1 MDPYQYVL
9 NEKNKR
15 IQEEYMNEMNEKWIK
30 DIRSRMENYSEPL
43 PADLWEKID
52 ADISRPKVIP
62 MWRKWTSVA
71 AAAAVVLAVS
81 TVSLFYWTSE
91 PSLKESNLSIVEAP
105 AIDNTGQKDTPKDVI
120 PEDVKPVVAEV
131 KNDKLLSAV
140 SVKVYDED
148 ESNVDTIE
156 EKQSVAVSDNS
167 PVVVTNDERQEEPT
181 SDMKEEDSSSAKEKR
196 INMMK
201 ADRETVRR
209 NASYL
214 AMADDGNGKR
224 RSKMQ
229 IGVTTGNIPYSSSSN
244 FSGMSRLGMSTKTL
258 SSANNLIVGEIS
270 DATASY
276 TQMLSNN
283 INKETY
289 TDIKHHMPV
298 TVGASV
304 KWGFSE
310 NWALETGLNYTYLYS
325 ELRSGAKSYIED
337 EQKLHYVGIPLKVQ
351 RSVWSN
357 SIFSFYASAGGM
369 MEKCVS
375 GSLDEGVVLENNKK
389 SHYSEDLNVKPLQFS
404 VLASVGLQAN
414 FNKLLSLYLE
424 PGMIYYFDDNTD
436 VLTIRKDK
444 PFNFNLQL
452 GLRFNLGK

>member
-1 MDPYQYVL
+1 
-9 NEKNKR
+9 
-15 IQEEYMNEMNEKWIK
+15 MNEMNEKWIK

-91 PSLKESNLSIVEAP
+91 PSLKESNLSIAETP
-105 AIDNTGQKDTPKDVI
+105 AIDYTEPKDTPKDVI
-120 PEDVKPVVAEV
+120 PEDVKLAVQEP

-140 SVKVYDED
+140 SAKVYDED
-148 ESNVDTIE
+148 KPNVNTIE
-156 EKQSVAVSDNS
+156 ENKPVAIADNN
-167 PVVVTNDERQEEPT
+167 PVVVTNDEKQET
-181 SDMKEEDSSSAKEKR
+181 SASEIKEEDSYSAKEKR

-201 ADRETVRR
+201 TDRETVRR

-214 AMADDGNGKR
+214 AMADDGKK

-229 IGVTTGNIPYSSSSN
+229 IGVTTGNIPYSSSSS

-258 SSANNLIVGEIS
+258 SSANVVVGEIS

-289 TDIKHHMPV
+289 TDIKHHVPV

-304 KWGFSE
+304 KWGLSE

-375 GSLDEGVVLENNKK
+375 GSLDRVTVDENNRK
-389 SHYSEDLNVKPLQFS
+389 SHFSEDLNVKPLQFS

>member
-1 MDPYQYVL
+1 
-9 NEKNKR
+9 
-15 IQEEYMNEMNEKWIK
+15 MNEMNEKWIK

-81 TVSLFYWTSE
+81 TLSLFYWTSE
-91 PSLKESNLSIVEAP
+91 PSLKESNLSIAETP
-105 AIDNTGQKDTPKDVI
+105 SIDYTEPKDTPKDVI
-120 PEDVKPVVAEV
+120 PEDVKPAVQEP

-140 SVKVYDED
+140 SAKVYDED
-148 ESNVDTIE
+148 KPNVNTIE
-156 EKQSVAVSDNS
+156 ENKHVAIADNN
-167 PVVVTNDERQEEPT
+167 PVVVTNDEKQET
-181 SDMKEEDSSSAKEKR
+181 SASEIKEEDSYSAKEKR

-214 AMADDGNGKR
+214 AMADDGKK

-229 IGVTTGNIPYSSSSN
+229 IGVTTGNIPYSSSSS

-258 SSANNLIVGEIS
+258 SSANVVVGEIS

-289 TDIKHHMPV
+289 TDIKHHVPV

-304 KWGFSE
+304 KWGLSE

-375 GSLDEGVVLENNKK
+375 GSLDRVTVDENNRK
-389 SHYSEDLNVKPLQFS
+389 SYFSEDLNVKPLQFS

>member
-1 MDPYQYVL
+1 
-9 NEKNKR
+9 
-15 IQEEYMNEMNEKWIK
+15 MNEMNEKWIK

-81 TVSLFYWTSE
+81 TLSLFYWTSE
-91 PSLKESNLSIVEAP
+91 PSLKESNLSIAETP
-105 AIDNTGQKDTPKDVI
+105 AIDYTELKDTPKDVI
-120 PEDVKPVVAEV
+120 PEDVKPAVQEP

-140 SVKVYDED
+140 SAKVYDED
-148 ESNVDTIE
+148 KPNVNTIE
-156 EKQSVAVSDNS
+156 ENKPVAIADNN
-167 PVVVTNDERQEEPT
+167 PVVVTNDEKQET
-181 SDMKEEDSSSAKEKR
+181 SASEIKEEDSYSAKEKR

-201 ADRETVRR
+201 TDRETVRR

-214 AMADDGNGKR
+214 AMADDGKK

-229 IGVTTGNIPYSSSSN
+229 IGVTTGNIPYSSSSS

-258 SSANNLIVGEIS
+258 SSANVVVGEIS

-289 TDIKHHMPV
+289 TDIKHHVPV

-304 KWGFSE
+304 KWGLSE

-375 GSLDEGVVLENNKK
+375 GSLDRVTVDENNRK
-389 SHYSEDLNVKPLQFS
+389 SYFSEDLNVKPLQFS

>member
-1 MDPYQYVL
+1 
-9 NEKNKR
+9 
-15 IQEEYMNEMNEKWIK
+15 MNEMNEKWIK

-81 TVSLFYWTSE
+81 TLSLFYWTSE
-91 PSLKESNLSIVEAP
+91 PSLKESNLSIVEAT
-105 AIDNTGQKDTPKDVI
+105 AIDNTEQKDTPKDVI

-131 KNDKLLSAV
+131 KNDNLLSAV

-167 PVVVTNDERQEEPT
+167 PVVVTNDEKQEEPT

-258 SSANNLIVGEIS
+258 SSANNSIVGEIS

-452 GLRFNLGK
+452 GFRFNLGK

>member
-1 MDPYQYVL
+1 
-9 NEKNKR
+9 
-15 IQEEYMNEMNEKWIK
+15 MNEMNEKWIK

-105 AIDNTGQKDTPKDVI
+105 AIDNTEQKDTPKDVI
-120 PEDVKPVVAEV
+120 PEDVKSVVPEK

-140 SVKVYDED
+140 SAKVYDED

-167 PVVVTNDERQEEPT
+167 PVVVTNDEKQEEPT

-229 IGVTTGNIPYSSSSN
+229 IGVTTGNIPYSSSSS
-244 FSGMSRLGMSTKTL
+244 FSGMSRLEMSTKTL
-258 SSANNLIVGEIS
+258 SSVNNVVS

-276 TQMLSNN
+276 TQVMYNN
-283 INKETY
+283 VNKETS

-325 ELRSGAKSYIED
+325 ELRSGASSYY
-337 EQKLHYVGIPLKVQ
+337 EQEHKLHYVGIPLKVQ

-357 SIFSFYASAGGM
+357 SIFSFYVSAGGM

-375 GSLDEGVVLENNKK
+375 GSSVEGNDGK
-389 SHYSEDLNVKPLQFS
+389 SHLREDLNVKPLQFS

>member
-1 MDPYQYVL
+1 
-9 NEKNKR
+9 
-15 IQEEYMNEMNEKWIK
+15 MNEMNEKWIK

-105 AIDNTGQKDTPKDVI
+105 AIDNTEQKDTPKDVI
-120 PEDVKPVVAEV
+120 PEDVKHVVAEV

-140 SVKVYDED
+140 SAKVYDED

-167 PVVVTNDERQEEPT
+167 PVVATNDEKQEEPT

-276 TQMLSNN
+276 TQMVYKNAN
-283 INKETY
+283 QKTY

-325 ELRSGAKSYIED
+325 ELRSGAKDYTEQ

-375 GSLDEGVVLENNKK
+375 GSFGGVIVLENNRK
-389 SHYSEDLNVKPLQFS
+389 SHFSEDLNVKPLQFS

>member
-1 MDPYQYVL
+1 
-9 NEKNKR
+9 
-15 IQEEYMNEMNEKWIK
+15 MNDKNEKWIK
-30 DIRSRMENYSEPL
+30 DIRNRMENYSEPL
-43 PADLWEKID
+43 PVGLWENIENE
-52 ADISRPKVIP
+52 ISRPKVIP
-62 MWRKWTSVA
+62 MWKRWQAV
-71 AAAAVVLAVS
+71 AAAAVVVIAVS
-81 TVSLFYWTSE
+81 TLSLLYWISE
-91 PSLKESNLSIVEAP
+91 SSLKESNLSIADIP
-105 AIDNTGQKDTPKDVI
+105 DIDYADNKNVLKEMTL
-120 PEDVKPVVAEV
+120 EDVKPVVPEV

-140 SVKVYDED
+140 SAKVYDED
-148 ESNVDTIE
+148 ESNVNTIE
-156 EKQSVAVSDNS
+156 EKQSVTVAENS
-167 PVVVTNDERQEEPT
+167 LVVVTNDEKQKT
-181 SDMKEEDSSSAKEKR
+181 SASDIKEENGSSAMDKR

-214 AMADDGNGKR
+214 AMADDGNGKK

-229 IGVTTGNIPYSSSSN
+229 IGVTTGNIPYSSSSS
-244 FSGMSRLGMSTKTL
+244 FSGMSRLGMATKTL
-258 SSANNLIVGEIS
+258 SSANNVIVGEIS

-283 INKETY
+283 INKKTY

-298 TVGASV
+298 TIGASV

-310 NWALETGLNYTYLYS
+310 NWALETGVNYTFLYS

-337 EQKLHYVGIPLKVQ
+337 DQKLHYVGIPLKVQ

-375 GSLDEGVVLENNKK
+375 GSLDRVTVDENNRKT
-389 SHYSEDLNVKPLQFS
+389 YFSEDLNVKPLQFS

-436 VLTIRKDK
+436 ILTIRKDK

>member
-1 MDPYQYVL
+1 
-9 NEKNKR
+9 
-15 IQEEYMNEMNEKWIK
+15 MNEMNEKWIK

-105 AIDNTGQKDTPKDVI
+105 AIDNTEQKDTPKDVI
-120 PEDVKPVVAEV
+120 PEDVKHVVAEV

-140 SVKVYDED
+140 SAKVYDED

-167 PVVVTNDERQEEPT
+167 PVVATNDEKQEEPT

-229 IGVTTGNIPYSSSSN
+229 IGVTTGNIPYSSSSS
-244 FSGMSRLGMSTKTL
+244 FSGMSRLGMSTNTM
-258 SSANNLIVGEIS
+258 SSANNMVVGEIT

-276 TQMLSNN
+276 TQMIYKNVN
-283 INKETY
+283 QETY
-289 TDIKHHMPV
+289 TDINHHMPV

-325 ELRSGAKSYIED
+325 ELRSGASSYYEQ
-337 EQKLHYVGIPLKVQ
+337 EQKLHYIGIPLKVQ

-375 GSLDEGVVLENNKK
+375 GSLEGVIVDESNRKT
-389 SHYSEDLNVKPLQFS
+389 YFSEDLNVKPLQFS

>member
-1 MDPYQYVL
+1 
-9 NEKNKR
+9 
-15 IQEEYMNEMNEKWIK
+15 MNEMNEKWIK

-43 PADLWEKID
+43 PADLWAKID

-81 TVSLFYWTSE
+81 TLSLFYWTSE
-91 PSLKESNLSIVEAP
+91 PSLKESNLSIAETP
-105 AIDNTGQKDTPKDVI
+105 SIDYTEQKDTPKDVI
-120 PEDVKPVVAEV
+120 PEDVKPAVQEP

-140 SVKVYDED
+140 SAKVYDED
-148 ESNVDTIE
+148 KPNVNTIE
-156 EKQSVAVSDNS
+156 ENKPVAIADNN
-167 PVVVTNDERQEEPT
+167 PVVVTNDEKQET
-181 SDMKEEDSSSAKEKR
+181 SASEIKEKDSYSAKEKR

-201 ADRETVRR
+201 TDRETVRR

-214 AMADDGNGKR
+214 AMADDGKK

-229 IGVTTGNIPYSSSSN
+229 IGVTTGNIPYSSSSS

-258 SSANNLIVGEIS
+258 SSANVVVGEIS

-289 TDIKHHMPV
+289 TDIKHHVPV

-304 KWGFSE
+304 KWGLSE

-375 GSLDEGVVLENNKK
+375 GSLDRVTVDENNRK
-389 SHYSEDLNVKPLQFS
+389 SYFSEDLNVKPLQFS

>member
-1 MDPYQYVL
+1 
-9 NEKNKR
+9 
-15 IQEEYMNEMNEKWIK
+15 MNDKNEKWIK
-30 DIRSRMENYSEPL
+30 DIRNRMEDYSESL
-43 PADLWEKID
+43 PVGLWENIENE
-52 ADISRPKVIP
+52 ISRPKVIP
-62 MWRKWTSVA
+62 MWKRWQAV
-71 AAAAVVLAVS
+71 AAAAVVVIAVS
-81 TVSLFYWTSE
+81 TLSLLYWISGS
-91 PSLKESNLSIVEAP
+91 SLKESNLSIADIP
-105 AIDNTGQKDTPKDVI
+105 DIDYADNKNVLKEMTL
-120 PEDVKPVVAEV
+120 EDVKPVVPEV

-140 SVKVYDED
+140 SAKVYDED
-148 ESNVDTIE
+148 ESNVNTIE
-156 EKQSVAVSDNS
+156 EKKSVTVAENS
-167 PVVVTNDERQEEPT
+167 LVVVTNDEKQKT
-181 SDMKEEDSSSAKEKR
+181 SASEIKEENGSSAMEKR

-214 AMADDGNGKR
+214 AMADDGNGKK

-229 IGVTTGNIPYSSSSN
+229 IGVTTGNIPYSSSSS

-258 SSANNLIVGEIS
+258 SSANNVIVGEIS

-283 INKETY
+283 INKKTY

-310 NWALETGLNYTYLYS
+310 NWALETGVNYTFLYS

-337 EQKLHYVGIPLKVQ
+337 DQKLHYVGIPLKVQ

-375 GSLDEGVVLENNKK
+375 GSLDRVTVDENNRKT
-389 SHYSEDLNVKPLQFS
+389 YFSEDLNVKPLQFS

-436 VLTIRKDK
+436 ILTIRKDK

>member
-1 MDPYQYVL
+1 MD
-9 NEKNKR
+9 
-15 IQEEYMNEMNEKWIK
+15 EMNEKWIK

-62 MWRKWTSVA
+62 MWRIWTSVA
-71 AAAAVVLAVS
+71 AAAAVVVAVS
-81 TVSLFYWTSE
+81 TLSLFYWTSE
-91 PSLKESNLSIVEAP
+91 PSLKDSNLSIADAP
-105 AIDNTGQKDTPKDVI
+105 AIDRAGHKNTFKDVT
-120 PEDVKPVVAEV
+120 PPLEDVKPVVSEA
-131 KNDKLLSAV
+131 KKDKLISAV
-140 SVKVYDED
+140 SAKVYDED
-148 ESNVDTIE
+148 KPSVNTIE
-156 EKQSVAVSDNS
+156 EKQSVVIADNS
-167 PVVVTNDERQEEPT
+167 PVVVTNDEKQEKPASE
-181 SDMKEEDSSSAKEKR
+181 MKEEDSSSAKEKR

-214 AMADDGNGKR
+214 AMAGDGNGKK

-229 IGVTTGNIPYSSSSN
+229 IGVTTGNIPYSSSSS
-244 FSGMSRLGMSTKTL
+244 FSGMSRLGMSAKTL
-258 SSANNLIVGEIS
+258 SSANNVVS

-276 TQMLSNN
+276 TQVLFNN
-283 INKETY
+283 INQKTY

-310 NWALETGLNYTYLYS
+310 KWALETGLNYTYLYS

-375 GSLDEGVVLENNKK
+375 GSLDGVSVEENKGK
-389 SHYSEDLNVKPLQFS
+389 TYYSDNLDIKPLQFS

-414 FNKLLSLYLE
+414 FNRLLSLYIE

-436 VLTIRKDK
+436 IPTIRKDK

-452 GLRFNLGK
+452 GLRFNIGK

>member
-1 MDPYQYVL
+1 
-9 NEKNKR
+9 
-15 IQEEYMNEMNEKWIK
+15 MNEMNEKWIK

-81 TVSLFYWTSE
+81 TLSLFYWTSE

-105 AIDNTGQKDTPKDVI
+105 AIDNTEQKDTPKDVI

-167 PVVVTNDERQEEPT
+167 PVVVTNDEKQEEPT

-357 SIFSFYASAGGM
+357 RIFSFYASAGGM

>member
-1 MDPYQYVL
+1 
-9 NEKNKR
+9 
-15 IQEEYMNEMNEKWIK
+15 MNEMNEKWIK

-81 TVSLFYWTSE
+81 TLSLFYWTSE
-91 PSLKESNLSIVEAP
+91 PSLKESNLSIAETP
-105 AIDNTGQKDTPKDVI
+105 AIDYTELKDTPKDVI
-120 PEDVKPVVAEV
+120 PEDVKPAVQEP

-140 SVKVYDED
+140 SAKVYDED
-148 ESNVDTIE
+148 KPNVNTIE
-156 EKQSVAVSDNS
+156 ENKPVAIADNI
-167 PVVVTNDERQEEPT
+167 PVVVTNDEKQET
-181 SDMKEEDSSSAKEKR
+181 SASEIKEEDSYSAKEKR

-214 AMADDGNGKR
+214 AMADDGKK

-229 IGVTTGNIPYSSSSN
+229 IGVTTGNIPYSSSSS

-258 SSANNLIVGEIS
+258 SSANVVVGEIS

-289 TDIKHHMPV
+289 TDIKHHVPV

-304 KWGFSE
+304 KWGLSE

-375 GSLDEGVVLENNKK
+375 GSLDRVTVDENNRK
-389 SHYSEDLNVKPLQFS
+389 SYFSEDLNVKPLQFS

>member
-1 MDPYQYVL
+1 
-9 NEKNKR
+9 
-15 IQEEYMNEMNEKWIK
+15 MNEMNEKWIK

-105 AIDNTGQKDTPKDVI
+105 AIDNTEQKDTPKDVI
-120 PEDVKPVVAEV
+120 PEDVKHVVAEV

-140 SVKVYDED
+140 SAKVYDED

-167 PVVVTNDERQEEPT
+167 PVVATNDEKQEEPT
-181 SDMKEEDSSSAKEKR
+181 SDMKEEDSPSAKEKR

-276 TQMLSNN
+276 TQMVYKNAN
-283 INKETY
+283 QKTY

-298 TVGASV
+298 TVGVSV

-325 ELRSGAKSYIED
+325 ELRSGAKDYTEQ

-375 GSLDEGVVLENNKK
+375 GSFGGVIVLENNRK
-389 SHYSEDLNVKPLQFS
+389 SHFSEDLNVKPLQFS

>member
-1 MDPYQYVL
+1 
-9 NEKNKR
+9 
-15 IQEEYMNEMNEKWIK
+15 MNEMNEKWIK

-105 AIDNTGQKDTPKDVI
+105 AIDNTEQKDTPKDVI
-120 PEDVKPVVAEV
+120 PEDVKHVVAEV

-140 SVKVYDED
+140 SAKVYDED

-167 PVVVTNDERQEEPT
+167 PVVATNDEKQEEPT
-181 SDMKEEDSSSAKEKR
+181 SDMKEEDSPSAKEKR

-276 TQMLSNN
+276 TQMVYKNAN
-283 INKETY
+283 QKTY

-325 ELRSGAKSYIED
+325 ELRSGAKDYTEQ

-375 GSLDEGVVLENNKK
+375 GSFGGVIVLENNRK
-389 SHYSEDLNVKPLQFS
+389 SHFSEDLNVKPLQFS

-452 GLRFNLGK
+452 GLRFNLGI

>member
-1 MDPYQYVL
+1 
-9 NEKNKR
+9 
-15 IQEEYMNEMNEKWIK
+15 MNEMNEKWIK

-81 TVSLFYWTSE
+81 TLSLFYWTSE
-91 PSLKESNLSIVEAP
+91 PSLKESNLSIAETP
-105 AIDNTGQKDTPKDVI
+105 AIDYTEQKDTPKDVI
-120 PEDVKPVVAEV
+120 PEDVKPAVQEP

-140 SVKVYDED
+140 SAKVYDED
-148 ESNVDTIE
+148 KPNVNTME
-156 EKQSVAVSDNS
+156 ENKPVAIADNI
-167 PVVVTNDERQEEPT
+167 PVVVTNDEKQET
-181 SDMKEEDSSSAKEKR
+181 SASEIKEKDSYSAKEKR

-214 AMADDGNGKR
+214 AMADDGKK

-229 IGVTTGNIPYSSSSN
+229 IGVTTGNIPYSSSSS

-258 SSANNLIVGEIS
+258 SSANVVVGEIS

-289 TDIKHHMPV
+289 TDIKHHVPV

-304 KWGFSE
+304 KWGLSE

-375 GSLDEGVVLENNKK
+375 GSLDRVTVDENNRK
-389 SHYSEDLNVKPLQFS
+389 SYFSEDLNVKPLQFS

>member
-1 MDPYQYVL
+1 
-9 NEKNKR
+9 
-15 IQEEYMNEMNEKWIK
+15 MNEMNEKWIK

-81 TVSLFYWTSE
+81 TLSLFYWTSE

-105 AIDNTGQKDTPKDVI
+105 AIDNTEQKDTPKDVI

-156 EKQSVAVSDNS
+156 EKQSVAVLDNS
-167 PVVVTNDERQEEPT
+167 PVVVTNDEKQEEPT

-214 AMADDGNGKR
+214 AIADDGNGKR

-452 GLRFNLGK
+452 GFRFNLGK

>member
-1 MDPYQYVL
+1 
-9 NEKNKR
+9 
-15 IQEEYMNEMNEKWIK
+15 MNEMNEKWIK

-52 ADISRPKVIP
+52 ADISRPKLIP

-81 TVSLFYWTSE
+81 TLSLFYWTSE
-91 PSLKESNLSIVEAP
+91 PSLKESNLSIAETS
-105 AIDNTGQKDTPKDVI
+105 AIDYTELKDTPKDVI
-120 PEDVKPVVAEV
+120 PEDVKPAVQEP

-140 SVKVYDED
+140 SAKVYDED
-148 ESNVDTIE
+148 KPNVNTIE
-156 EKQSVAVSDNS
+156 ENKPVAIADNN
-167 PVVVTNDERQEEPT
+167 PVVVTNDEKQET
-181 SDMKEEDSSSAKEKR
+181 SASEIKEEDSYSAKEKR

-201 ADRETVRR
+201 TDRETVRR

-214 AMADDGNGKR
+214 AMADDGKK

-229 IGVTTGNIPYSSSSN
+229 IGVTTGNIPYSSSSS

-258 SSANNLIVGEIS
+258 SSANVVVGEIS

-289 TDIKHHMPV
+289 TDIKHHVPV

-304 KWGFSE
+304 KWGLSE

-375 GSLDEGVVLENNKK
+375 GSLDRVTVDENNRK
-389 SHYSEDLNVKPLQFS
+389 SYFSEDLNVKPLQFS

>member
-1 MDPYQYVL
+1 
-9 NEKNKR
+9 
-15 IQEEYMNEMNEKWIK
+15 MNEMNEKWIK
-30 DIRSRMENYSEPL
+30 DIRNRMENYSEPL

-81 TVSLFYWTSE
+81 TLSLFYWTSE
-91 PSLKESNLSIVEAP
+91 PSLKESNLSIAETP
-105 AIDNTGQKDTPKDVI
+105 AIDYTELKDTPKDVI
-120 PEDVKPVVAEV
+120 PEDVKPAVQEP

-140 SVKVYDED
+140 SAKVYDED
-148 ESNVDTIE
+148 KPNVNTIE
-156 EKQSVAVSDNS
+156 ENKPVAIADNN
-167 PVVVTNDERQEEPT
+167 PVVVTNDEKQET
-181 SDMKEEDSSSAKEKR
+181 SASEIKEEDSYSAKEKR

-201 ADRETVRR
+201 TDRETVRR

-214 AMADDGNGKR
+214 AMADDGKK

-229 IGVTTGNIPYSSSSN
+229 IGVTTGNIPYSSSSS

-258 SSANNLIVGEIS
+258 SSANVVVGEIS

-289 TDIKHHMPV
+289 TDIKHHVPV

-304 KWGFSE
+304 KWGLSE

-375 GSLDEGVVLENNKK
+375 GSLDRVTVDENNRK
-389 SHYSEDLNVKPLQFS
+389 SYFSEDLNVKPLQFS

>member
-1 MDPYQYVL
+1 
-9 NEKNKR
+9 
-15 IQEEYMNEMNEKWIK
+15 MNEMNEKWIK

-81 TVSLFYWTSE
+81 TLSLFYWTSE

-105 AIDNTGQKDTPKDVI
+105 AIDNTEQKDTPKDGI

-156 EKQSVAVSDNS
+156 EKQSVAVSGNS
-167 PVVVTNDERQEEPT
+167 PVVVTNDEKQEEPT

-196 INMMK
+196 INLMK

-229 IGVTTGNIPYSSSSN
+229 IGVTTGNIPYSASSN

-357 SIFSFYASAGGM
+357 RIFSFYASAGGM

>member
-1 MDPYQYVL
+1 
-9 NEKNKR
+9 
-15 IQEEYMNEMNEKWIK
+15 MNEMNEKWIK

-81 TVSLFYWTSE
+81 TLSLFYWTSE
-91 PSLKESNLSIVEAP
+91 PSLKESNLSIAETP
-105 AIDNTGQKDTPKDVI
+105 AIDYTEPKDTPKDVI
-120 PEDVKPVVAEV
+120 PEDVKPAVQEP

-140 SVKVYDED
+140 SAKVYDED
-148 ESNVDTIE
+148 KPNVNTME
-156 EKQSVAVSDNS
+156 ENKPVAIADNN
-167 PVVVTNDERQEEPT
+167 PVVVTNDEKQET
-181 SDMKEEDSSSAKEKR
+181 SASEIKEEDSYSAKEKR

-214 AMADDGNGKR
+214 AMADDGKK

-229 IGVTTGNIPYSSSSN
+229 IGVTTGNIPYSSSSS

-258 SSANNLIVGEIS
+258 SSANVVVGEIS

-289 TDIKHHMPV
+289 TDIKHHVPV

-304 KWGFSE
+304 KWGLSE

-375 GSLDEGVVLENNKK
+375 GSLDRVTVDENNRK
-389 SHYSEDLNVKPLQFS
+389 SYFSEDLNVKPLLFS

>member
-1 MDPYQYVL
+1 
-9 NEKNKR
+9 
-15 IQEEYMNEMNEKWIK
+15 MNEMNEKWIK

-91 PSLKESNLSIVEAP
+91 PSLKESNLSIAEAP
-105 AIDNTGQKDTPKDVI
+105 AIDNTEQKDTHKDVI

-140 SVKVYDED
+140 SAKVYDED

-167 PVVVTNDERQEEPT
+167 PVVVTNDEKQEEPT

-375 GSLDEGVVLENNKK
+375 GSLDRVTVDENNRK
-389 SHYSEDLNVKPLQFS
+389 SYFSEDLNVKPLQFS

>member
-1 MDPYQYVL
+1 
-9 NEKNKR
+9 
-15 IQEEYMNEMNEKWIK
+15 MNEMNEKWIK

-105 AIDNTGQKDTPKDVI
+105 VTDNTEQKDTPKDVI

-140 SVKVYDED
+140 SAKVYDED
-148 ESNVDTIE
+148 ESNVDTIK

-167 PVVVTNDERQEEPT
+167 PVIATNDEKQEEPT
-181 SDMKEEDSSSAKEKR
+181 SDMKEADSSSAKEKR

-258 SSANNLIVGEIS
+258 SSANNLIVGEVS

-375 GSLDEGVVLENNKK
+375 GSLDRVTVDESNGKT
-389 SHYSEDLNVKPLQFS
+389 YFSEDLNVKPLQFS

>member
-1 MDPYQYVL
+1 
-9 NEKNKR
+9 
-15 IQEEYMNEMNEKWIK
+15 MNEINEKWIK

-52 ADISRPKVIP
+52 ADISRPKVVP

-81 TVSLFYWTSE
+81 TLSLFYWTSE
-91 PSLKESNLSIVEAP
+91 PSLKESNFSIAEAP
-105 AIDNTGQKDTPKDVI
+105 VIDNTEQKDTPKDVI

-140 SVKVYDED
+140 SAKVYDED
-148 ESNVDTIE
+148 KSSVNTIE
-156 EKQSVAVSDNS
+156 EKQSVAIADNS
-167 PVVVTNDERQEEPT
+167 PVVVTNDEKQENPA
-181 SDMKEEDSSSAKEKR
+181 SDMKEEDSSSDKEKR

-214 AMADDGNGKR
+214 AMAGGGNGKKS
-224 RSKMQ
+224 SKMQ
-229 IGVTTGNIPYSSSSN
+229 IGVTTGNIPYSSSSG

-258 SSANNLIVGEIS
+258 SSANNLIVDEIS

-325 ELRSGAKSYIED
+325 ELRSGAESYIED

-357 SIFSFYASAGGM
+357 NIFSFYVSAGGM

-375 GSLDEGVVLENNKK
+375 GSLDRVTVDDNNRK
-389 SHYSEDLNVKPLQFS
+389 SHIREDLNVKPLQFS

-436 VLTIRKDK
+436 IPTIRKDK

>member
-1 MDPYQYVL
+1 MNDMD
-9 NEKNKR
+9 
-15 IQEEYMNEMNEKWIK
+15 EKWIK

-52 ADISRPKVIP
+52 AEISRPKVIP
-62 MWRKWTSVA
+62 MWRKWASVA

-81 TVSLFYWTSE
+81 TLSLFYWTSE
-91 PSLKESNLSIVEAP
+91 PSLKDSNLSVT
-105 AIDNTGQKDTPKDVI
+105 DNNPYVDKSEQK
-120 PEDVKPVVAEV
+120 EVAQEFISESEV
-131 KNDKLLSAV
+131 KTVEPEVKEGKLLSAV
-140 SVKVYDED
+140 TAKVYSVEN
-148 ESNVDTIE
+148 SGVSALE
-156 EKQSVAVSDNS
+156 EKESVVIPDNNPVALADDVNQKKTVSSSEKTDNFS
-167 PVVVTNDERQEEPT
+167 
-181 SDMKEEDSSSAKEKR
+181 SKEER

-209 NASYL
+209 NATYL
-214 AMADDGNGKR
+214 AMADAGKGKKR
-224 RSKMQ
+224 NKMQ
-229 IGVTTGNIPYSSSSN
+229 IGIMTGNIPYSSSSS
-244 FSGMSRLGMSTKTL
+244 FGGMSRLAISTKSL
-258 SSANNLIVGEIS
+258 SSVSSVVVGEVS

-276 TQMLSNN
+276 SQMLFNN
-283 INKETY
+283 MDKETY
-289 TDIKHHMPV
+289 TDVKHHMPV

-304 KWGFSE
+304 KWNLSE

-325 ELRSGAKSYIED
+325 DLRSGAKSYIED
-337 EQKLHYVGIPLKVQ
+337 KQKLHYVGIPLKVQ
-351 RSVWSN
+351 RSVWNN

-375 GSLDEGVVLENNKK
+375 GSVETVCVDESNRKTYGT
-389 SHYSEDLNVKPLQFS
+389 EDLNVKPLQFS

-414 FNKLLSLYLE
+414 FNKLISLYVE

>member
-1 MDPYQYVL
+1 
-9 NEKNKR
+9 
-15 IQEEYMNEMNEKWIK
+15 MNEMNEKWIK

-81 TVSLFYWTSE
+81 TLSLFYWTSE
-91 PSLKESNLSIVEAP
+91 PSLKESNLSIAETP
-105 AIDNTGQKDTPKDVI
+105 AIDYTEQKDTPKDVI
-120 PEDVKPVVAEV
+120 PEDVKPAVQEP
-131 KNDKLLSAV
+131 KNDKLLSVV
-140 SVKVYDED
+140 SAKVYDED
-148 ESNVDTIE
+148 KPNVNTIE
-156 EKQSVAVSDNS
+156 ENKPVAIADNI
-167 PVVVTNDERQEEPT
+167 PVVVTNDEKQET
-181 SDMKEEDSSSAKEKR
+181 SASEIKEEDSYSAKEKR

-214 AMADDGNGKR
+214 AMADDGKK

-229 IGVTTGNIPYSSSSN
+229 IGVTTGNIPYSSSSS

-258 SSANNLIVGEIS
+258 SSANVVVGEIS

-289 TDIKHHMPV
+289 TDIKHHVPV

-304 KWGFSE
+304 KWGLSE

-375 GSLDEGVVLENNKK
+375 GSLDRVTVDENNRK
-389 SHYSEDLNVKPLQFS
+389 SYFSEDLNVKPLQFS

>member
-1 MDPYQYVL
+1 
-9 NEKNKR
+9 
-15 IQEEYMNEMNEKWIK
+15 MNEMNEKWIK

-81 TVSLFYWTSE
+81 TLSLFYWTSE
-91 PSLKESNLSIVEAP
+91 PSLKESNLSIAETP
-105 AIDNTGQKDTPKDVI
+105 AIDYTEQKDTPKDVI
-120 PEDVKPVVAEV
+120 PEDVKPAVQEP

-140 SVKVYDED
+140 SAKVYDED
-148 ESNVDTIE
+148 KPNVNTIE
-156 EKQSVAVSDNS
+156 ENKPVAIADNN
-167 PVVVTNDERQEEPT
+167 PVVVTNDEKQET
-181 SDMKEEDSSSAKEKR
+181 SASEIKEEDSYSAKEKR

-201 ADRETVRR
+201 TDRETVRR

-214 AMADDGNGKR
+214 AMADDGKK

-229 IGVTTGNIPYSSSSN
+229 IGVTTGNIPYSSSSS

-258 SSANNLIVGEIS
+258 SSANVVVGEIS

-289 TDIKHHMPV
+289 TDIKHHVPV

-304 KWGFSE
+304 KWGLSE

-375 GSLDEGVVLENNKK
+375 GSLDRVTVDENNRK
-389 SHYSEDLNVKPLQFS
+389 SYFSEDLNVKPLQFS

>member
-1 MDPYQYVL
+1 
-9 NEKNKR
+9 
-15 IQEEYMNEMNEKWIK
+15 MNEMNEKWIK

-91 PSLKESNLSIVEAP
+91 PSLKESNLSIAEAP
-105 AIDNTGQKDTPKDVI
+105 AIDNTEQKDTHKDVI

-140 SVKVYDED
+140 SAKVYDED

-167 PVVVTNDERQEEPT
+167 PVVATNDEKQEEPT
-181 SDMKEEDSSSAKEKR
+181 LDMKEEDSSSAKEKR

-214 AMADDGNGKR
+214 TMADDGNGKR
-224 RSKMQ
+224 RGKMQ

-276 TQMLSNN
+276 TQMVYNN
-283 INKETY
+283 VNQKTY

-375 GSLDEGVVLENNKK
+375 GSLDRVTVDESNRKT
-389 SHYSEDLNVKPLQFS
+389 YFSEDLNVKPLQFS

>member
-1 MDPYQYVL
+1 
-9 NEKNKR
+9 
-15 IQEEYMNEMNEKWIK
+15 MNEMNEKWIK

-81 TVSLFYWTSE
+81 TLSLFYWTSE
-91 PSLKESNLSIVEAP
+91 PSLKESNLSIAETP
-105 AIDNTGQKDTPKDVI
+105 AIDYTELKDTPKDVI
-120 PEDVKPVVAEV
+120 PEDVKPAVQEP

-140 SVKVYDED
+140 SAKVYDED
-148 ESNVDTIE
+148 KPNVNTIE
-156 EKQSVAVSDNS
+156 ENKPVAIADNI
-167 PVVVTNDERQEEPT
+167 PVVVTNDEKQET
-181 SDMKEEDSSSAKEKR
+181 SASEIKEEDSYSAKEKR

-209 NASYL
+209 NVSYL
-214 AMADDGNGKR
+214 AMADDGKK

-229 IGVTTGNIPYSSSSN
+229 IGVTTGNIPYSSSSS

-258 SSANNLIVGEIS
+258 SSANVVVGEIS

-289 TDIKHHMPV
+289 TDIKHHVPV

-304 KWGFSE
+304 KWGLSE

-375 GSLDEGVVLENNKK
+375 GSLDRVTVDENNRK
-389 SHYSEDLNVKPLQFS
+389 SYFSEDLNVKPLQFS